1 MNSLNILLVEDSP
14 EDAELVTEAF
24 KVNGHSANFQ
34 YVRDGEEAMAL
45 LRREGPYAEAPR
57 PDLVLL
63 DLNMPRKDGREVLA
77 EIKADADLRALPV
90 VILTTSSAEV
100 DVVRSYADQASSF
113 LTKPLEF
120 DEFLEQIR
128 KVGEHWLTAVRL
140 PANVG

>member
-77 EIKADADLRALPV
+77 EIKGDEELHRVPV
-90 VILTTSSAEV
+90 VVVTSSKEEQDIVKAYDLNANCYVTKPV
-100 DVVRSYADQASSF
+100 DLDQFLHMVRSIEDF
-113 LTKPLEF
+113 
-120 DEFLEQIR
+120 
-128 KVGEHWLTAVRL
+128 WLTIVKL
-140 PANVG
+140 PPR